1 MIFDRWLP
9 ESQDLRPLTFWNR
22 RPLYLAN
29 IVALVCGA
37 SIVVYLI
44 LDTAVMKPF
53 GFTFDGAF
61 RELRLWTFLTY
72 IFVNSPGWGVIFGC
86 FLMWQFGETIER
98 HLGRRSFVRLLVC
111 LFSAPPLILTLLGL
125 LGIRDFTAAGMM
137 QLEFAIFVAFATL
150 YPGAKISLI
159 IVSVDAWILAA
170 IFVGMNVMGNLGADK
185 APSLLMLLAN
195 VGTAY
200 AFIRHEQGRWKLPK
214 LPRVVFTASPKAK
227 PTKATKPAAAKA
239 PSVDEILDKIS
250 RDGMQSLTP
259 EERDILD
266 KASAEMKRRAR

>member
-1 MIFDRWLP
+1 MFDRWFP
-9 ESQDLRPLTFWNR
+9 KSQDLRPLTSWNE

-44 LDTAVMKPF
+44 LDAAVMTPF

-72 IFVNSPGWGVIFGC
+72 IFVNSPSWGVIFGC
-86 FLMWQFGETIER
+86 FLMWHFGEAIER
-98 HLGRRSFVRLLVC
+98 HLGRRSFFRLLLC
-111 LFSAPPLILTLLGL
+111 LFSAPPLILTFLGL
-125 LGIRDFTAAGMM
+125 LGIRDFSAAGMM

-150 YPGAKISLI
+150 YPSAKINLF
-159 IVSVDAWILAA
+159 VASVDAWILAA
-170 IFVGMNVMGNLGADK
+170 AFVGINVMGNLGADK

-195 VGTAY
+195 VTTAY
-200 AFIRHEQGRWKLPK
+200 AFIRHAQGVWKLPK
-214 LPRVVFTASPKAK
+214 LPKVVFTSSPKAK
-227 PTKATKPAAAKA
+227 PTKTTKPAAAKA

-250 RDGMQSLTP
+250 REGMQSLTP
-259 EERDILD
+259 EERRILD
-266 KASAEMKRRAR
+266 KASEEMKRRAG